1 MKERTYCTGKWQGG
15 CHRTY
20 ECGVRALCEKYIALQ
35 KYLEK
40 ILMNLHYIGFG
51 MILTATFITVKE
63 LFQIELKKQL
73 EIHSHG

>member
-40 ILMNLHYIGFG
+40 NTDEFALHR
-51 MILTATFITVKE
+51 V
-63 LFQIELKKQL
+63 
-73 EIHSHG
+73 